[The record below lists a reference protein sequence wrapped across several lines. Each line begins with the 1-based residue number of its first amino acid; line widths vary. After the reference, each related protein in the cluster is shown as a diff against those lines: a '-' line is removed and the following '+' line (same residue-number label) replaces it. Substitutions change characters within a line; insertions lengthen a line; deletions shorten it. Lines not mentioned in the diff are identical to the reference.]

1 MWLFVF
7 VLLLLACLLCILCV
21 QDKKLLEFVELH
33 QGEGSGGKM
42 NWVGVLD
49 YMGGDRGVGQ
59 CQSRWYYLKNMKEEG
74 VQEQGSEKGSFTSS
88 EVVCMY
94 VCSAL
99 YMHVCTLVICF
110 CCYNCSC

>member
-1 MWLFVF
+1 MWLF
-7 VLLLLACLLCILCV
+7 VLLLLVCLLCILCV
-21 QDKKLLEFVELH
+21 QDEKLLEGIELH
-33 QGEGSGGKM
+33 QGEGKGE
-42 NWVGVLD
+42 NIYWAGVFNH
-49 YMGGDRGVGQ
+49 MGGDRSVRQ
-59 CQSRWYYLKNMKEEG
+59 WQARWYNLKRKKEEG
-74 VQEQGSEKGSFTSS
+74 VQEEGYKEGPFTPS